1 MMIYLW
7 MESPI
12 GMFVCFGTMA
22 LVLVLATL
30 YGCCIVSGRC
40 SDAEDES

>member
-1 MMIYLW
+1 MIYLW

-22 LVLVLATL
+22 LVLVMCLL
-30 YGCCIVSGRC
+30 YGCCVVSGRA
-40 SDAEDES
+40 SDAEDGL